1 MKDPRHWSSS
11 SGICVLGATLIYLMS
26 PRFLICV
33 SCALS
38 IWEDRTWHFAMS
50 VFLTESY
57 GHSVL
62 LPAGFGLVVAGSLL
76 IFGVLIVFFRCK
88 DFASTVAHAS
98 LFTLNASVAAG
109 CVVLMPVFSYRG
121 ETTQTRH
128 GWFWFLCSFSS
139 SSGCQISNSA
149 STVLTIAIQR
159 GWIVSLTA
167 DNRGQLAGTNE
178 AVRRL
183 DQIINIFAPLS
194 VGQVLTWASPV
205 ICGGFIFG
213 WNLVSLL
220 VEFLFLS
227 RVYQRVPQLPVKPQQ
242 QAGDLPRKATGG
254 CGRSSKKKGAL
265 ILGEMDPWEATDGF
279 LKKNLA
285 KKERKKRGG
294 WVDYLYWDIWLALPA
309 LAFLYCNS
317 GVFLFVC
324 FADPWKGSR
333 GTGHSGRLRG
343 RQLRTWSQATPAD
356 AGEVPKLSVGWFLL
370 REGIVVMVPTGQ
382 VQHFHEH
389 CCVRV
394 EITNDL
400 GVGGELKAPVPRVHH
415 ALVRVVST
423 PGPVAVTP
431 VLSPGPAACGL
442 PWYPPGIPEHRTHS
456 RHLLVS
462 ATYSHLVCPLCCCP
476 EGLWSFDLIVPLL
489 LQENIPE
496 MERGAENGVQCSLNS
511 LTGLIHVILIML
523 APRPQQLGKL
533 VFISTMCVTTGH
545 SM

>member
-1 MKDPRHWSSS
+1 
-11 SGICVLGATLIYLMS
+11 GATLIYLMS

-242 QAGDLPRKATGG
+242 QAGDLPRKQAPSLWGLRASPSHLWGHTRG
-254 CGRSSKKKGAL
+254 SV
-265 ILGEMDPWEATDGF
+265 GF
-279 LKKNLA
+279 LHGDQSPLVHRSFGVLGQKMQVL
-285 KKERKKRGG
+285 

-356 AGEVPKLSVGWFLL
+356 AELQMTLGLVVSLSTGLILGICSQACPVLQRQTLEDTAYLLPIFLSFFRIQASRL
-370 REGIVVMVPTGQ
+370 VNHPGSSWE
-382 VQHFHEH
+382 
-389 CCVRV
+389 
-394 EITNDL
+394 
-400 GVGGELKAPVPRVHH
+400 PVPME
-415 ALVRVVST
+415 A
-423 PGPVAVTP
+423 PGSQLWGIEREEANS
-431 VLSPGPAACGL
+431 LSAKP
-442 PWYPPGIPEHRTHS
+442 
-456 RHLLVS
+456 VS